1 MKRLIAI
8 LIAILTLLLGGTRTA
23 IEPKKTPDTEPVA
36 IEQATAEPGIIVPEP
51 VTDLSAEKEMTDT
64 VSKTV
69 PYEPIVIPD
78 ESIEPETITDQTD
91 ADVYPMPDT
100 DTSASSFQETESEP
114 DIDEQPEVLFE
125 PAVRDE
131 QPEAIPTT
139 PVTDETVPLTPEKK
153 ADDTAPNNNA
163 RVFINPAQGGPNP
176 FENAPPTE
184 IDDHPVDEF
193 IGEDGDRPG
202 EGIHF

>member
-1 MKRLIAI
+1 MKRLFAI
-8 LIAILTLLLGGTRTA
+8 LIAILTLLFGGVRTA
-23 IEPKKTPDTEPVA
+23 VEPKKTPDTEPVA
-36 IEQATAEPGIIVPEP
+36 IEQATAESEIIGSEP
-51 VTDLSAEKEMTDT
+51 FADLPAEKEAVGPAADAETD
-64 VSKTV
+64 
-69 PYEPIVIPD
+69 EPDVIPV
-78 ESIEPETITDQTD
+78 EPVEPETITDQTD

-153 ADDTAPNNNA
+153 ADDIPQNNNA
-163 RVFINPAQGGPNP
+163 PVFIDPCRGDQNP

-184 IDDHPVDEF
+184 IDDHPADEF
-193 IGEDGDRPG
+193 IGEGDDRPG

>member
-1 MKRLIAI
+1 MKRLIAL
-8 LIAILTLLLGGTRTA
+8 LIAILTLLFGGVKLA
-23 IEPKKTPDTEPVA
+23 VELQETPDTEPVA
-36 IEQATAEPGIIVPEP
+36 IEQATTEPEIIVPEP

-64 VSKTV
+64 VSETV

-78 ESIEPETITDQTD
+78 DPIDKEIMTEQTD
-91 ADVYPMPDT
+91 ADVDPMPNT

-139 PVTDETVPLTPEKK
+139 QVTEETVPLTPEKK
-153 ADDTAPNNNA
+153 TEDTAPNNNA

-176 FENAPPTE
+176 FENASQT
-184 IDDHPVDEF
+184 
-193 IGEDGDRPG
+193 RYTTLL
-202 EGIHF
+202 